1 MLELSDDAPAAPG
14 AAETTGLWQVIAGR
28 RPASHL
34 ALFHAAKAGDVTPPD
49 RPALRRE
56 LLRPA
61 AFSPLR

>member
-1 MLELSDDAPAAPG
+1 MHRPLRARP
-14 AAETTGLWQVIAGR
+14 ETTGLWQVIAGH

-34 ALFHAAKAGDVTPPD
+34 ALFHGGEAGDVTPSD
-49 RPALRRE
+49 RPALLRE